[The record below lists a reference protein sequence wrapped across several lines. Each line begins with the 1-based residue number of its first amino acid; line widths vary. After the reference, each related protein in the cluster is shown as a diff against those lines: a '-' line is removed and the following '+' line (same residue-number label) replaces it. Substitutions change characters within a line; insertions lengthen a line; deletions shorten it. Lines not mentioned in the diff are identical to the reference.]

1 MEATQNMH
9 NGRVSDADK
18 VSNYRKLEEEILY
31 NNQRDDSLKGILERN
46 RLSNMFL
53 SQENTDNI
61 QMQIRY
67 GVYQNTGK
75 VISNQSPQ
83 EVATVMRS
91 IYLQEGSVPV
101 TSDQEAVQVISNL
114 NSGVIDYC
122 VKHVTTQLKQNDMY
136 IRDISTLPVP
146 LDRPEYERKNTT
158 YDMSNLL

>member
-18 VSNYRKLEEEILY
+18 VSNYRTLEEEILY

-46 RLSNMFL
+46 RLSNLFL

-61 QMQIRY
+61 QKQIRF

-101 TSDQEAVQVISNL
+101 TSDQEAMQVISNL
-114 NSGVIDYC
+114 NLGVIDYC

-146 LDRPEYERKNTT
+146 LNRPEYERKNTT

>member
-46 RLSNMFL
+46 RLSNLFL
-53 SQENTDNI
+53 SQQNTDNI
-61 QMQIRY
+61 QKQIRF

-101 TSDQEAVQVISNL
+101 TSDQEAMQVISNL
-114 NSGVIDYC
+114 NLSVIDYC